1 MADNSEDKSLEK
13 FAPNTDG
20 LKTTKSATKRVALF
34 IFIASGAL
42 FMLVSLAIENFGGN
56 TRSSSAPT
64 DIVSPAAVPSVM
76 LPPPVTRPAAQTP
89 EPQQTQAQLE
99 PEPEPEPEPEQTVT
113 PSPVRVQPVY
123 VPTPRGRTRARN
135 VTELRKQAH
144 ALRLQAASAPS
155 SVSGFPGSGSSTQ
168 AQPQVTGENT
178 APTAANPAINTPVDA
193 NADAMANL
201 MQQNAAEN
209 DPNGWARKEA
219 FLKQSLPAEYSQYTR
234 TFPVSALELKAG
246 SLFPCVLISG
256 INSDLP
262 GNIIAQVSENV
273 YDTATGRY
281 LLVPRGSR
289 LIGTY
294 DHQISTGQNRVL
306 VVWSRLIF
314 PDGSSLVLDN
324 LQGADQSGF
333 SGFKGTVNRHWNVM
347 LTSALLVALI
357 GAGVEA
363 ASPSNSGSVFSNSDK
378 SVGAILRERTA
389 TAIADVLTQVIRKNI
404 NRQPTILIKPG
415 YRFMI
420 FAQHDIVFPRIWNE
434 RLGR

>member
-1 MADNSEDKSLEK
+1 
-13 FAPNTDG
+13 
-20 LKTTKSATKRVALF
+20 
-34 IFIASGAL
+34 
-42 FMLVSLAIENFGGN
+42 
-56 TRSSSAPT
+56 
-64 DIVSPAAVPSVM
+64 
-76 LPPPVTRPAAQTP
+76 
-89 EPQQTQAQLE
+89 QQTQAQLE

-123 VPTPRGRTRARN
+123 VPTPRGRTRARS
-135 VTELRKQAH
+135 VTALRKQAH
-144 ALRLQAASAPS
+144 TLRLQAASAPS

-363 ASPSNSGSVFSNSDK
+363 ASPSNSGSVFSNNDK

>member
-1 MADNSEDKSLEK
+1 MADKAEDRSLDK

-34 IFIASGAL
+34 IFIATGVL
-42 FMLVSLAIENFGGN
+42 FMLVSFAIENFGG
-56 TRSSSAPT
+56 TPTSSSAPT
-64 DIVSPAAVPSVM
+64 SLVTPASVPSVI
-76 LPPPVTRPAAQTP
+76 LPPPVTRPEPKAP
-89 EPQQTQAQLE
+89 EPQQVQVQ
-99 PEPEPEPEPEQTVT
+99 PEPEPEPEPA
-113 PSPVRVQPVY
+113 PAPAPAPVRVQPVY
-123 VPTPRGRTRARN
+123 VPTPKGRTRARN
-135 VTELRKQAH
+135 VTSLRKQAQT
-144 ALRLQAASAPS
+144 LRLQAASSPS
-155 SVSGFPGSGSSTQ
+155 SISGFPNSGSSAQ
-168 AQPQVTGENT
+168 AQPQAALGEGIAQANT
-178 APTAANPAINTPVDA
+178 ANPANV
-193 NADAMANL
+193 NADAAAMANL
-201 MQQNAAEN
+201 MQQNQNTEEN

-262 GNIIAQVSENV
+262 GNIIGQVSENV

-289 LIGTY
+289 LIGRY
-294 DHQISTGQNRVL
+294 DHQISAGQNRVL

-324 LQGADQSGF
+324 LQGTDQRGL
-333 SGFKGTVNRHWNVM
+333 SGFKGAVDRHWGP
-347 LTSALLVALI
+347 LLSSALLVALI

-363 ASPSNSGSVFSNSDK
+363 ASPSRSGSIFSGNDK
-378 SVGAILRERTA
+378 SVGSILRERTA
-389 TAIADVLTQVIRKNI
+389 TAIADVLTQIIKKNV

-420 FAQHDIVFPRIWNE
+420 FAQHDIVFPRVWNE